1 LIAPVVKWPRNYQDF
16 YRSVRKHHKLILSGV
31 VVAIDP
37 SSGGSSAPGFA
48 IFKEGKLSACGEL
61 DIPSSRPIQERLRIL
76 YDQAG
81 ALTPTPPDVLVIEEI
96 KGAMAHEFLKWSV
109 GVTLAAVRAPLYL
122 GVPINCW
129 KAVAQVTPGYV
140 KGNDTDAT
148 IIGDTVIILAENER
162 TRGK

>member
-1 LIAPVVKWPRNYQDF
+1 MTAPVVRWPRNYQDF
-16 YRSVRKHHKLILSGV
+16 YRSVRKHHKLILSGT

-48 IFKEGKLSACGEL
+48 IFKQGQLSMSGEL
-61 DIPSSRPIQERLRIL
+61 DIPSSKPIQERLRIL
-76 YDQAG
+76 YDQAA
-81 ALTPTPPDVLVIEEI
+81 ALTLEPPDLLLIEEI
-96 KGAMAHEFLKWSV
+96 KGAMAHEFLKWAV
-109 GVTLAAVRAPLYL
+109 GVTMAAVRAPIYL

-140 KGNDTDAT
+140 KGNDTDAQ
-148 IIGDTVIILAENER
+148 IIGDTVMILAENER